1 MKGDPIQAPTEVDT
15 QARTEAVKPA
25 TGADPH
31 ADAAGVKAG
40 RMYVETRHAVLD
52 LPPEGLLLV
61 SGKALSHVEVAYET
75 YGTLDA
81 ARSNAVLIC
90 SPLTTDAHAA
100 GWNSDEDK
108 KPGWWDDMIGPGK
121 AIDTNRYFVIASN
134 MLGGCRG
141 TTGPSSVDPDTKKP
155 YGSNFP
161 RITVEDMV
169 KVQRLLVER
178 LGIDVLEAVIGGS
191 MGGMQSLQWSVSY
204 PGKVRKCI
212 CIAAAA
218 CLSAQA
224 LGFEIIGRKVIVN
237 DPGFH
242 GGDYYGAG
250 VIPER
255 GLAYARM
262 IGHLTYLSAL
272 SMHQKFGRN
281 QRSGAAAASAAHDA
295 NRFETGF
302 EVEGYLAHQGDA
314 FVKRFDANSYLHITW
329 AMDHFDLFARYG
341 SLEKAFAESK
351 SEFLLVALS
360 SDWLF
365 FPEQTRELAS
375 VLLGL
380 KKIVSLVELDSPYGH
395 DAFLLEVANLSQVLH
410 GFLEKPA
417 SASASP
423 SPARVDSAT
432 GNGAGTAGANQ
443 HASANGHGKRGTMPL
458 TSSGDMEAIAS
469 LVERGSHILDIGCGD
484 GSLIDSMYRSHG
496 VTGIG
501 IDFDLEH
508 VVECLRKSVPV
519 LQSDADKGISLIGAR
534 LFDYAVLNR
543 TLQEVKRP
551 QLVLREM
558 LRVARKGI
566 VAFPNFAYIGNRLSL
581 LRTGVMPVSEALP
594 HNWHDTPNIH
604 LFSLDDFRLLCRD
617 EGIVIEE
624 IRYSAETWLS
634 RLLLGAGRPNLGA
647 EFVIARISRAG

>member
-1 MKGDPIQAPTEVDT
+1 
-15 QARTEAVKPA
+15 
-25 TGADPH
+25 
-31 ADAAGVKAG
+31 
-40 RMYVETRHAVLD
+40 
-52 LPPEGLLLV
+52 
-61 SGKALSHVEVAYET
+61 
-75 YGTLDA
+75 
-81 ARSNAVLIC
+81 
-90 SPLTTDAHAA
+90 
-100 GWNSDEDK
+100 
-108 KPGWWDDMIGPGK
+108 MIGPGK

-141 TTGPSSVDPDTKKP
+141 TTGPCSIDPDTGRP
-155 YGSNFP
+155 YGSAFP

-169 KVQRLLVER
+169 AVQRLLVEK

-191 MGGMQSLQWSVSY
+191 MGGMQALQWTVSF

-237 DPGFH
+237 DPGFR

-250 VIPER
+250 EAPER

-281 QRSGAAAASAAHDA
+281 QRSGHDE

-302 EVEGYLAHQGDA
+302 EVESYLSYQGDS

-341 SLEKAFAESK
+341 SLQNAFAPAGA
-351 SEFLLVALS
+351 EFLLVALS

-365 FPEQTRELAS
+365 FPEQTRELGS

-380 KKIVSLVELDSPYGH
+380 KKVVSVVELDSPYGH
-395 DAFLLEVANLSQVLH
+395 DAFLLEVAHLSRVIQ

-417 SASASP
+417 FA
-423 SPARVDSAT
+423 
-432 GNGAGTAGANQ
+432 
-443 HASANGHGKRGTMPL
+443 ANGSAHPGATADGMPGAVRAAIPRGGAAAEGMSPPAAEKAKPR
-458 TSSGDMEAIAS
+458 SAAGDLEAIGGLIEA
-469 LVERGSHILDIGCGD
+469 GSHILDIGCGD
-484 GSLIDSMYRSHG
+484 GALIDSLYRSHG

-501 IDFDLEH
+501 IDFDLDH
-508 VVECLRKSVPV
+508 VVECLRKNVPV
-519 LQSDADKGISLIGAR
+519 LQSDADKGLSLIGGR

-551 QLVLREM
+551 QLVLGEM

-566 VAFPNFAYIGNRLSL
+566 VAFPNFAHIGNRLSL
-581 LRTGVMPVSEALP
+581 LRRGVMPVSEALP
-594 HNWHDTPNIH
+594 HHWHDTPNIH
-604 LFSLDDFRLLCRD
+604 LFSLDDFRILCRR
-617 EGIVIEE
+617 EGIRIEE
-624 IRYSAETWLS
+624 IRYSGSALMS
-634 RLLLGAGRPNLGA
+634 RLFLAAGRPNLGA
-647 EFVIARISRAG
+647 EFVIARISRAS